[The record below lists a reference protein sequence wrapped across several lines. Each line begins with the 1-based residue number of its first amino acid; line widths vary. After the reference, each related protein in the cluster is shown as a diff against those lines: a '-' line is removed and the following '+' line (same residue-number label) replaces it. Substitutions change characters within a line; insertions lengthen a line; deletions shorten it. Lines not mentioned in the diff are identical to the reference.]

1 MAHVLAYLRVSK
13 QEQAESGAGLA
24 AQRAS
29 ILREA
34 ERRGWAEA
42 DLDWITDAGFTGRSL
57 RRPGVTAALAMLKA
71 HKADTLVVAKADRLS
86 RSMEDFTRIMADATR
101 ERWALVALDM
111 NLDMTTAEG
120 ELQAHM
126 LASFAAFERRRI
138 ADRTREGLAAKRA
151 AGVVLGR
158 PRTLS
163 QDIVDRIVRERRA
176 GATMTAIADG
186 LNDDGVPTARGGV
199 RWYQSTVRRVLGY
212 ADG

>member
-1 MAHVLAYLRVSK
+1 VEWPVLMAHVLAYLRVSK

-42 DLDWITDAGFTGRSL
+42 DLEWITDAGFTGRSL
-57 RRPGVTAALAMLKA
+57 RRPGVVAALAMLKSR
-71 HKADTLVVAKADRLS
+71 KADTLVVSKADRLS

-120 ELQAHM
+120 ELQATCWR
-126 LASFAAFERRRI
+126 ASPPSSDVASPTGPEKAS
-138 ADRTREGLAAKRA
+138 
-151 AGVVLGR
+151 R
-158 PRTLS
+158 PR
-163 QDIVDRIVRERRA
+163 
-176 GATMTAIADG
+176 G
-186 LNDDGVPTARGGV
+186 LPGSYLGARG
-199 RWYQSTVRRVLGY
+199 RCRRTSSTGSSASAGPARP
-212 ADG
+212 

>member
-1 MAHVLAYLRVSK
+1 M
-13 QEQAESGAGLA
+13 E
-24 AQRAS
+24 
-29 ILREA
+29 
-34 ERRGWAEA
+34 
-42 DLDWITDAGFTGRSL
+42 WITDAGFTGRSL
-57 RRPGVTAALAMLKA
+57 RRPGVATALAMLKA
-71 HKADTLVVAKADRLS
+71 RKADTLVVAKADRLS

-158 PRTLS
+158 PQVVT
-163 QDIVDRIVRERRA
+163 
-176 GATMTAIADG
+176 
-186 LNDDGVPTARGGV
+186 
-199 RWYQSTVRRVLGY
+199 
-212 ADG
+212 